1 LKTDVFIQNALFKFI
16 KAEKEGYYLTDI
28 QVYAKGK
35 VSLVWGDLRN
45 NNAQT
50 V

>member
-16 KAEKEGYYLTDI
+16 KAENEGYYLTDI
-28 QVYAKGK
+28 QVYGKGK
-35 VSLVWGDLRN
+35 ISLVWGELRN
-45 NNAQT
+45 DKAQN